1 MDEDVWLASLITVVI
16 GIVFAAINVGIWL
29 FWPDSLI
36 ASILITVAIFLIV
49 IVVTVW
55 LWLRSKMD

>member
-1 MDEDVWLASLITVVI
+1 MDDEVWLATLITVVI
-16 GIVFAAINVGIWL
+16 GIIFTAINVAIWL

-36 ASILITVAIFLIV
+36 GSILITVTIFLIV

-55 LWLRSKMD
+55 LWLRSRRD